1 MELKTYD
8 PKEVN
13 IIIGGAII
21 GSWNTVTVEREE
33 DQNIMSAGTSGENT
47 RTKNANNLGTITVT
61 LPQTSGDNAIL
72 TGLAVADDVFSVM
85 VQDKSGE
92 SIHVMA
98 EAVIGKRPAA
108 EYGKEAGEREWTIMG
123 GLSTDL
129 SNGN

>member
-21 GSWNTVTVEREE
+21 NSWNAVTVEREE

-47 RTKNANNLGTITVT
+47 RTKNANNLGTITLT
-61 LPQTSGDNAIL
+61 LPQTSGDNGIL

-85 VQDKSGE
+85 IQDKSG
-92 SIHVMA
+92 SSVHVMA